1 MDKSITT
8 KLFELKKDATK
19 FYEAGDFV
27 EAMNTFERCL

>member
-1 MDKSITT
+1 
-8 KLFELKKDATK
+8 LKKDATK